1 VVPKFGRFPDCGEAL
16 EEMNLK
22 FPKPTFDL
30 KKIKIK

>member
-1 VVPKFGRFPDCGEAL
+1 LAVSRIVTEAL
-16 EEMNLK
+16 EKMNLK